1 MTSASRVA
9 NPGLDGVVVA
19 DTEISE
25 VDGERGR
32 LVIAG
37 ADVEQLAASTGF
49 EGAARAVLAAG
60 GADPAA
66 LGDAE
71 GPLRAWFAEVSKS
84 EWKTMIDIKRQYVT
98 ASVVDNERVVF
109 NVGGNKYRLVVK
121 LWFPGQVVWIK
132 FIGTHASYDR
142 IDVKKL

>member
-1 MTSASRVA
+1 MRNLSR
-9 NPGLDGVVVA
+9 
-19 DTEISE
+19 
-25 VDGERGR
+25 
-32 LVIAG
+32 G
-37 ADVEQLAASTGF
+37 ALREFWRKHPDAA
-49 EGAARAVLAAG
+49 
-60 GADPAA
+60 
-66 LGDAE
+66 